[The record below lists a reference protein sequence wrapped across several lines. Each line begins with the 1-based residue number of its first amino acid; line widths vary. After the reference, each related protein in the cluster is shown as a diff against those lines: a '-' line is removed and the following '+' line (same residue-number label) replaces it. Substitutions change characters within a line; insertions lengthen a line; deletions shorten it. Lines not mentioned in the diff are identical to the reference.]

1 MVDGRKQNNVLF
13 FYALSYIV
21 YLKEK
26 YRAAVSY
33 NTKYQQK
40 ISK

>member
-33 NTKYQQK
+33 NKTKY
-40 ISK
+40 